1 MTDAGANG
9 NGSTTGVFLPPVM
22 VPKPKWL
29 TVRQVAEQ
37 LQVWE
42 ITVYRAI
49 YAGRLRAA
57 RMGRCV
63 RVPWESLQE
72 YLFRP
77 RVAARQT
84 KLRANRA
91 SRRAFPRAK
100 RA

>member
-1 MTDAGANG
+1 VVDPGANV
-9 NGSTTGVFLPPVM
+9 NSTGAFLPPTM
-22 VPKPKWL
+22 VPRPKWF

-49 YAGRLRAA
+49 YSGRLKSA
-57 RMGRCV
+57 RIGRCV
-63 RVPWESLQE
+63 RIPWESLQE

-77 RVAARQT
+77 RVVARQT